1 MGYQDT
7 ILEMCAVR
15 WAKEAETDIL
25 LPAICDVDRNSERKV
40 IHAAGQ
46 REPYNVFPGKA
57 EVSGSIKDFPL
68 AVGIVGILDLILSDE
83 TVGDTKGKIKPV
95 EVDDGDARYS
105 GYLTSLKIS
114 IPVHDAVMCN
124 MDWVGNAVDVSSLV
138 KSAITLD
145 AFIGTDVALTGV
157 PSDVDFESIDITLT
171 NGLTAKH
178 SARGTSRLPGH
189 LAQGYFDA
197 EVNIKFNEDPD
208 IDVLADAL
216 AKIASGTITIKSIAG
231 TSLVITLTNLQ
242 AGDSPRNMNE
252 EDIVDFGLDYSAEGV
267 AFEIPT

>member
-1 MGYQDT
+1 MNYQDT
-7 ILEMCAVR
+7 ILEITAVR
-15 WAKEAETDIL
+15 WAKEGESDIL
-25 LPAICDVDRNSERKV
+25 LPAVCNVGRNSERKV

-68 AVGIVGILDLILSDE
+68 AVGIVGILDLILSD
-83 TVGDTKGKIKPV
+83 DDGKMKPV

-124 MDWVGNAVDVSSLV
+124 MDWVGNAAAASSLV

-145 AFIGTDVALTGV
+145 TFIGTGVALTGV
-157 PSDVDFESIDITLT
+157 PSDMDFETIDITLT

-208 IDVLADAL
+208 IDVLADTL
-216 AKIASGTITIKSIAG
+216 AKIATGTITIKSISGAL
-231 TSLVITLTNLQ
+231 LVITLTDLQ
-242 AGDSPRNMNE
+242 AGDNPRNMNE
-252 EDIVDFGLDYSAEGV
+252 ADIVDFGLDYSVKTVDFEV
-267 AFEIPT
+267 A

>member
-1 MGYQDT
+1 MAYKDT

-15 WAKEAETDIL
+15 FAKEAGTDIL
-25 LPAICDVDRNSERKV
+25 LPAVCDVNRNSERKV
-40 IHAAGQ
+40 IHGAGK

-57 EVSGSIKDFPL
+57 EVSGTIKDFPL
-68 AVGIVGILDLILSDE
+68 AVEIVGILDLILSDE
-83 TVGDTKGKIKPV
+83 DGTMKPV

-124 MDWVGNAVDVSSLV
+124 LDWVGNAAATSSLT

-145 AFIGTDVALTGV
+145 AFIGTGVVLTGI

-197 EVNIKFNEDPD
+197 EVNIKFNEDPG
-208 IDVLADAL
+208 INVLADAL
-216 AKIASGTITIKSIAG
+216 AKIATGTITIKSIAG
-231 TSLVITLTNLQ
+231 ESLVITLKDLQ
-242 AGDSPRNMNE
+242 AGDNPRNMNE
-252 EDIVDFGLDYSAEGV
+252 EDIVDFGLDYSAKSV
-267 AFEIPT
+267 AFETPT